1 MSPMKT
7 HRGHLAREFGAESLA
22 CVEAGSEQEV
32 HALPR
37 LTLFHQLSENIMKSA
52 NALLLAAPLI
62 FLLSSCAVS
71 VKITS
76 DPSEAFVF
84 AKKDSLMYLQGM
96 TPMVY
101 RWNTVFGDDTLYLQ
115 VKKAGYRDSKIVP
128 ISKQQHNLNCH
139 FSLKPIGDS
148 SAIASKPRDAG
159 SSITETPSAY
169 LKLTASEPFVDV
181 YIDNELRGQIP
192 KDEAFVKKLAV
203 GQYQITARKEFFR
216 PVTIRPKLF
225 ENDVFSY
232 NFQLQR
238 VAGWNE
244 EPPGE
249 SNIVQARGNLT
260 VGTEQ
265 SNFKVIFEGQTKIPP
280 FQLRDI
286 PAGVYQ
292 LIVVREGVKKTITA
306 IVNDKET
313 CLVDLD
319 KEFLKK

>member
-1 MSPMKT
+1 
-7 HRGHLAREFGAESLA
+7 
-22 CVEAGSEQEV
+22 
-32 HALPR
+32 
-37 LTLFHQLSENIMKSA
+37 MKST
-52 NALLLAAPLI
+52 NVLLLAAPLI
-62 FLLSSCAVS
+62 FLLSSCAIS

-76 DPSEAFVF
+76 DPSEAIVF
-84 AKKDSLMYLQGM
+84 AKKDSLMYSQGM

-101 RWNTVFGDDTLYLQ
+101 RWNSVFGDDTLYLQ
-115 VKKAGYRDSKIVP
+115 VKKAGYHDSKIVP
-128 ISKQQHNLNCH
+128 VPKQKGDMTCH
-139 FSLKPIGDS
+139 FTLTPVADSLTISPKPPRDS
-148 SAIASKPRDAG
+148 SSK
-159 SSITETPSAY
+159 TEQPSGY

-192 KDEAFVKKLAV
+192 KDEPFVKKLPV

-216 PVTIRPKLF
+216 PVSIRFRLF

-232 NFQLQR
+232 HFPLQR

-265 SNFKVIFEGQTKIPP
+265 SNLKVIFEGQTKIPP

-292 LIVVREGVKKTITA
+292 LVVIREGVKKTITA

-319 KEFLKK
+319 REFLKK